1 MTVSSPNVIEIKLY
15 RLIDDMRL
23 LRSQMFAFDRHLRDI
38 EASLKPSEPSEQQPE
53 SKSRPWFV
61 AAASATA
68 RTVLL
73 LFAVGAA
80 TSAAFL
86 YLGTRP
92 RQRDCDLRGNEYTP
106 SGDLLPPSP
115 PAEKATARQDQAGK
129 SCKPQLWS
137 PAGWSADRRGPR
149 RFRNGRRV
157 RFPVGQ
163 KRKAPSE
170 RGKYILEGKS
180 WLSSKQ
186 RYCAGAPL
194 HERIFSH

>member
-1 MTVSSPNVIEIKLY
+1 GDV
-15 RLIDDMRL
+15 
-23 LRSQMFAFDRHLRDI
+23 
-38 EASLKPSEPSEQQPE
+38 
-53 SKSRPWFV
+53 
-61 AAASATA
+61 
-68 RTVLL
+68 
-73 LFAVGAA
+73 
-80 TSAAFL
+80 
-86 YLGTRP
+86 YLGTLLA
-92 RQRDCDLRGNEYTP
+92 QRVRVLRVNESAPPGYF
-106 SGDLLPPSP
+106 LPPPP
-115 PAEKATARQDQAGK
+115 PAEKATPRQDQAGK
-129 SCKPQLWS
+129 SCKPQLWA